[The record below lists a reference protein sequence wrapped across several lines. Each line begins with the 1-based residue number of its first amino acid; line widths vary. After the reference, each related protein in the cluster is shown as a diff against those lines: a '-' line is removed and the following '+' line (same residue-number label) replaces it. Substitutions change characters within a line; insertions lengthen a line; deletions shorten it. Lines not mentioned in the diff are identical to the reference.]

1 MVRVLVNGTSAPVI
15 RASSQQVDFV
25 CPQLPP
31 GTPLTVSLE
40 AGNRSSN
47 ELRTV
52 MENTAPGLF
61 LLDNSGGGLGLILHA
76 RGLAALPRFDRAGMP
91 ASAGDAIT
99 LFATGINC
107 DESRGA
113 PKPLLYIGHAYQQ
126 VAVQPSSF
134 AGVCEVHAVVPTG
147 LPGSEVRLV
156 LEAVRDDGTPVRSN
170 QILMAIEN

>member
-1 MVRVLVNGTSAPVI
+1 
-15 RASSQQVDFV
+15 
-25 CPQLPP
+25 
-31 GTPLTVSLE
+31 
-40 AGNRSSN
+40 
-47 ELRTV
+47 
-52 MENTAPGLF
+52 
-61 LLDNSGGGLGLILHA
+61 
-76 RGLAALPRFDRAGMP
+76 MP